1 MTGLLRYWDAF
12 LVMVIMFVC
21 MAILAL
27 GCGALVYWLA
37 ASFSPAALA
46 CGTAAVVFLFLLFMF
61 FRILRD

>member
-46 CGTAAVVFLFLLFMF
+46 CGTASVVFLFLLFMF
-61 FRILRD
+61 FRMLRD